1 MTLIIGFRSKN
12 GVAIGSDRKLLR
24 GMEVE
29 YSPKYFI
36 FEPVVFV
43 AEGLTGIVD
52 DFYYILRSELG
63 RRRGVDTLYELK
75 IIAEDIIMEL
85 SERYGERVGQRA
97 PVGVLLAGLENI
109 TYGEARL
116 YYIHGEGYG
125 EHVDFVCTGHGGPY
139 ALSLAK
145 FLLDNNVD
153 IEENAKRIA
162 YTLLWVAEEV
172 DTAVGGLPDVL
183 IIKDRKEPVKDIR
196 EIVEKLDEDPIR
208 KIMKKIK
215 EDKRKL
221 PQILGFSSGGER
233 G

>member
-1 MTLIIGFRSKN
+1 MTLIIGFRSKD
-12 GVAIGSDRKLLR
+12 GVAIGSDKKVLR

-52 DFYYILRSELG
+52 DFYYILRGELE

-97 PVGVLLAGLENI
+97 PVGVLLADLENI
-109 TYGEARL
+109 TYGRARL

-125 EHVDFVCTGHGGPY
+125 EHVAFVCTGHGGSY

-145 FLLDNNVD
+145 FLLDYKVD

-162 YTLLWVAEEV
+162 YTILWVAEDV
-172 DTAVGGLPDVL
+172 DTTVGGFPDVL
-183 IIKDRKEPVKDIR
+183 IIKDRKEPAENVK
-196 EIVEKLDEDPIR
+196 EIVKKLDEGLIR
-208 KIMKKIK
+208 KIMEKVK
-215 EDKRKL
+215 EDKRRL
-221 PQILGFSSGGER
+221 PQTLGFSSGGKKE
-233 G
+233 

>member
-1 MTLIIGFRSKN
+1 MTLIIGFRSKD
-12 GVAIGSDRKLLR
+12 GVAVGSDRKLLR

-52 DFYYILRSELG
+52 DFYYLLRGELE
-63 RRRGVDTLYELK
+63 RMRGVETLYELK

-85 SERYGERVGQRA
+85 SERYGARVGRRA

-109 TYGEARL
+109 TYGKARL

-145 FLLDNNVD
+145 FLLDD
-153 IEENAKRIA
+153 KAGIEENAKRIA
-162 YTLLWVAEEV
+162 YTILWVAEDV
-172 DTAVGGLPDVL
+172 DTTVGGLPDVL
-183 IIKDRKEPVKDIR
+183 IIKDRKEPVKNVK
-196 EIVEKLDEDPIR
+196 EVVEKLDEDLIR
-208 KIMKKIK
+208 RIMEKVK
-215 EDKRKL
+215 EDKRRL
-221 PQILGFSSGGER
+221 PQILGFSSGEER